1 MMSRFTEKAQQAL
14 QRAQQIMFAKQ
25 HTQLDAEHIFLALI
39 QQRGS
44 IAAEIITRL
53 GGNAQDMA
61 KALDLDLLNRPVP
74 PIPSSD
80 TATGYITMRANRVL
94 QGAAEEA
101 DQLNDDFISS
111 EHLFLAVVNE
121 SGGVTGK
128 LLREAGITSDKVL
141 RTLLQ
146 LRRDPKYVREVA
158 EPPQSPV
165 RGIAPKQIISP
176 PELVKPSG
184 YSHGILATGVRTLYI
199 GGQIAT
205 DGEGNLVAPGDV
217 VEQYKHVLKNVW
229 SVVMEADGE
238 MTDIVKLTIYV
249 RDRADYK
256 AHLKELGAVHRE
268 YFGNYYPATTLV
280 EVSNFFEDGVLV
292 EIEGIA
298 VI

>member
-14 QRAQQIMFAKQ
+14 QRAQQLMFNKQ
-25 HTQLDAEHIFLALI
+25 HTQLDAEHIFLALL

-44 IAAEIITRL
+44 IAAEIITSL

-61 KALDLDLLNRPVP
+61 KALDLDLLNRPLP
-74 PIPSSD
+74 PIPSSG

-111 EHLFLAVVNE
+111 EHLFLAIVNE

-146 LRRDPKYVREVA
+146 LRRDPTYVREVA
-158 EPPQSPV
+158 EPAQSPV
-165 RGIAPKQIISP
+165 RGMAPKQIITP

-205 DGEGNLVAPGDV
+205 DGDGNLVAPGDV
-217 VEQYKHVLKNVW
+217 VGQYKQVLKNIW
-229 SVVMEADGE
+229 SIVMEADGE

-292 EIEGIA
+292 EIEGVA
-298 VI
+298 VL

>member
-1 MMSRFTEKAQQAL
+1 MSRFTEKAQEAL
-14 QRAQQIMFAKQ
+14 QRAQQIMFNKQ
-25 HTQLDAEHIFLALI
+25 HTQLDVEHIFLALL

-44 IAAEIITRL
+44 IAAEIVTRL

-74 PIPSSD
+74 PIPSSG

-101 DQLNDDFISS
+101 DRLNDDFISS
-111 EHLFLAVVNE
+111 EHLFLAAVNE
-121 SGGVTGK
+121 PGDVTGN

-158 EPPQSPV
+158 EPPPSPG
-165 RGIAPKQIISP
+165 RAIAPKQIITP

-184 YSHGILATGVRTLYI
+184 YSHGILATGVRTIYI

-205 DGEGNLVAPGDV
+205 DVEGNIVAPGDV
-217 VEQYKHVLKNVW
+217 VEQYKQVLKNIW
-229 SVVMEADGE
+229 SVVMEADAE

-256 AHLKELGAVHRE
+256 AHLKELGAAHRE

-292 EIEGIA
+292 EIEGVA
-298 VI
+298 VL